1 MKKRQG
7 DTLSTGHVLLT
18 QLTEQTVSSRLDST
32 KKPEQR
38 YHYEHLQK
46 IFQDHVKDRFF
57 SLWEMTGKKDGS
69 HLGYIQFSSAPD
81 NKNVEVDLSL
91 CDFDQNERVAALALR
106 RTAHWFFRKHRGEY
120 FLETWLSPN
129 LTAIRLLEKA
139 GFERVFEADG
149 FVRYE
154 KSRQHLPLLALFM
167 CVFTLA
173 GFLLGY
179 LSENFPLWISIGIL
193 AGILPGA
200 FADKLLH
207 KYREKK
213 RK

>member
-1 MKKRQG
+1 M
-7 DTLSTGHVLLT
+7 
-18 QLTEQTVSSRLDST
+18 
-32 KKPEQR
+32 
-38 YHYEHLQK
+38 
-46 IFQDHVKDRFF
+46 
-57 SLWEMTGKKDGS
+57 
-69 HLGYIQFSSAPD
+69 
-81 NKNVEVDLSL
+81 
-91 CDFDQNERVAALALR
+91 
-106 RTAHWFFRKHRGEY
+106 
-120 FLETWLSPN
+120 
-129 LTAIRLLEKA
+129 
-139 GFERVFEADG
+139 FEADG

-167 CVFTLA
+167 FVFTLA
-173 GFLLGY
+173 GFLIGY

>member
-1 MKKRQG
+1 MKKHQG
-7 DTLSTGHVLLT
+7 DALSAGRVLLT
-18 QLTEQTVSSRLDST
+18 QLTEQTLSSQLDSNP
-32 KKPEQR
+32 KPEQR
-38 YHYEHLQK
+38 YHYERLQK
-46 IFQDHVKDRFF
+46 IFKDHEEDFFF
-57 SLWEMTGKKDGS
+57 SLWEMTGKKDGV

-120 FLETWLSPN
+120 FLETWLSPQ
-129 LTAIRLLEKA
+129 LPAIRLLEKA

-154 KSRQHLPLLALFM
+154 KSRQYLPLLAIFM
-167 CVFTLA
+167 FTFTLT
-173 GFLLGY
+173 GFLIGY
-179 LSENFPLWISIGIL
+179 FSKNFPLWISIGIL

-200 FADKLLH
+200 FAEKLLH
-207 KYREKK
+207 KHREKK